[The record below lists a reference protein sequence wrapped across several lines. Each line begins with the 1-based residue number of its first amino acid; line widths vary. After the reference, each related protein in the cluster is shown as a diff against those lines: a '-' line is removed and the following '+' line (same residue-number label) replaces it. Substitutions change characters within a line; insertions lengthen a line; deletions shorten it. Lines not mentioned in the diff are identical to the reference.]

1 MLRVAKPKGLQLTEN
16 AVSWAV
22 HTGHS
27 AVTKHIN
34 TAKELM
40 TLDIRAQWN
49 LTIQSISM
57 LGVNA
62 SVLYRL
68 REFG

>member
-1 MLRVAKPKGLQLTEN
+1 MLKVAKPKGLQLTEN
-16 AVSWAV
+16 AVSLAV

-27 AVTKHIN
+27 AVTRHIN

-49 LTIQSISM
+49 LTIQSISI
-57 LGVNA
+57 LGVSA
-62 SVLYRL
+62 SILYRL
-68 REFG
+68 RQIG